1 MSVCMHS
8 QSKAIFS
15 QTTRRENRLFKGE

>member
-1 MSVCMHS
+1 MSVRMHS

-15 QTTRRENRLFKGE
+15 QTTRRENRLFKGV